1 MINICTMYVKL
12 KKSFCMMKPLLIT
25 ISKNDFI
32 LFKYTFT
39 VAINVWKPGWK
50 AHLKADANGKSFC
63 CCLKRTE

>member
-1 MINICTMYVKL
+1 
-12 KKSFCMMKPLLIT
+12 MMKPLLIT

-50 AHLKADANGKSFC
+50 AHLKADANVKSFC